1 MYVGFIM
8 TGNYM
13 IITYCFHKFES
24 FSLFFAYSITIYDW
38 STLLHE
44 INEDT
49 LFRYLA
55 RGATLI
61 IINVV
66 YFTICSLQVF
76 SLFSTKSIASYVL
89 SAIYDIGIYAQIL
102 ASLSITT
109 IFLSAGLKLWYRIK
123 GVAGNDSGNDSS
135 MTINIS
141 PFKRRSQT
149 QIQTNNSSVEFRNA
163 LFNLIL
169 VMSTCS
175 TCILIQI
182 LLLILNQAFGYATSP
197 DKYIVGWAF
206 FWTFYAWIPLWG
218 PVISLLY
225 LSRSSSTT
233 TSSNYQSLPIDDSSE
248 HNSIISYPKKISI
261 TSKEDIET
269 PLISVD
275 NDYPGVPNSGSPNFL
290 VLPGMEAY
298 FNNTT
303 YSPDSSLNSI
313 DHSEMSYRDIKAA
326 AATTRRY

>member
-1 MYVGFIM
+1 
-8 TGNYM
+8 M

-76 SLFSTKSIASYVL
+76 SLFATKSIASYVL

-109 IFLSAGLKLWYRIK
+109 IFLTAGLKLWYRIK
-123 GVAGNDSGNDSS
+123 GVAGSDSGNDSS

-149 QIQTNNSSVEFRNA
+149 QTNNSSIEFRNA

-169 VMSTCS
+169 VMSTCT

-182 LLLILNQAFGYATSP
+182 LLLVLNQALGYSTSP
-197 DKYIVGWAF
+197 DKYVIGWAF

-225 LSRSSSTT
+225 LSRSSSTST
-233 TSSNYQSLPIDDSSE
+233 SNYQSLPVDDSSD
-248 HNSIISYPKKISI
+248 NSSLSYPKKISI
-261 TSKEDIET
+261 SSSGNHNNEDIET

-275 NDYPGVPNSGSPNFL
+275 AEYQEMPSSTSPTFL
-290 VLPGMEAY
+290 KLPGMESY
-298 FNNTT
+298 FNNTA

-313 DHSEMSYRDIKAA
+313 DHSEMSYRELKAA
-326 AATTRRY
+326 AASSRRY